1 MTRACAAV
9 AVLLI
14 AAAALTHAPAHAA
27 EPARTVLLRS
37 TAVPLD
43 SRSPLTADA
52 AVAPDV
58 LPGGSRVSGTQVV
71 AVVVDDSGAPQ
82 RITVRQ
88 RLLLVGTGDY
98 SFVVPAPL
106 VDVVAA
112 PGSDVVPGGR
122 SAGIVW
128 QGFVTKRRVLA
139 ADATLRP
146 RGVAAAL
153 PIRLRL
159 TTTVDGRS
167 LEPGERRSGRVRIRL
182 VLRNDTALSV
192 QGFDAP
198 AIPARVAP
206 VLDEIRNAAA
216 GGAVLPDR
224 YLTVEGEPRPR
235 PVVVDAPFAVAGRL
249 RLPASTLENVVV
261 RGGTLARGAQR
272 TSVRFRKVLGE
283 GGRASAVISLEADG
297 SAIGS
302 PSVALTARPIHAV
315 AGLTPVGSRSW
326 REAVASGHA
335 QDGRELVGLASRA
348 VLQLARVQQ
357 FEELLSVPGQ
367 GASSTEYR
375 FRSGASLQT
384 EPRPAA
390 SDDGGADVVRAAAW
404 LLGAVTLVCGGV
416 VLWAR
421 L

>member
-1 MTRACAAV
+1 MTRACAVA
-9 AVLLI
+9 AVLLT

-43 SRSPLTADA
+43 SRSPLTADV

-71 AVVVDDSGAPQ
+71 AVVVGDSGAPQ

-88 RLLLVGTGDY
+88 RLVLVGTGDY

-159 TTTVDGRS
+159 TSTVDGRS

-182 VLRNDTALSV
+182 ELRNDTALSV

-198 AIPARVAP
+198 AVPARVAP

-216 GGAVLPDR
+216 GGGLLPDR
-224 YLTVEGEPRPR
+224 YLTVKGEPRPR
-235 PVVVDAPFAVAGRL
+235 PVVVDAPFVVAGRL
-249 RLPASTLENVVV
+249 RLSGSTLENVVV
-261 RGGTLARGAQR
+261 RGGTVTHGAQG
-272 TSVRFRKVLGE
+272 TSVRFRTVLGE
-283 GGRASAVISLEADG
+283 DRPSALISLEADG
-297 SAIGS
+297 SVIGS
-302 PSVALTARPIHAV
+302 PSVALTARPIHQV
-315 AGLTPVGSRSW
+315 PGLTPIGRRSW
-326 REAVASGHA
+326 REAVAGGHA
-335 QDGRELVGLASRA
+335 KGGRELVGLASRA

-367 GASSTEYR
+367 GESSTEYR
-375 FRSGASLQT
+375 YRTGASLQAK
-384 EPRPAA
+384 PRPAA
-390 SDDGGADVVRAAAW
+390 SDDGGSDVVRAAAW
-404 LLGAVTLVCGGV
+404 LLGAVALACGGA